1 MFCVHVSNYRFQP
14 VHVNSKKVQ
23 FRIID
28 VFCWTLQ
35 TRTDSTDSH
44 VCSVVYKN
52 SASLHVK
59 LYMFDIAVSISL

>member
-1 MFCVHVSNYRFQP
+1 MFCVHVSNCRFQP

-28 VFCWTLQ
+28 VFFNQIDMLDTTDQNLQ
-35 TRTDSTDSH
+35 H
-44 VCSVVYKN
+44 GQCSVVYKH

-59 LYMFDIAVSISL
+59 RHL